1 MCVYAYVRPKHFAIV
16 ACGCEG
22 VFTHMYAYL
31 LVDIGNV
38 RVMEGLCEMQPLLAK
53 AVLKGGVRLQALTI
67 LGADDVQNHLLCSS
81 RQRN

>member
-1 MCVYAYVRPKHFAIV
+1 MHMCVQSILLLLLVGVRV
-16 ACGCEG
+16 Y